1 MTYVVDPFFKDTNR
15 RVGSIPYMK
24 MMKKVVSEA
33 FNRCGWSQARKTALL
48 ELQDPGRPHM
58 NIYMNHLQE
67 KNHQSAQKRIAT
79 LGAEKIKTIAQ
90 KAAKTRK
97 RNRAEKDAAFERY
110 MEAMRRK
117 REEAAAKRKEVAA
130 KKKEEER
137 MKLVKSCISVKK
149 TSLKTIKYDKETY
162 HFNPKQ
168 TIRTPDGIRKLF
180 EDLIAE
186 ASKGLVEGDRVQI
199 TIAHSQLFAGYW
211 SSGVTPINSLTT
223 DSILDEISS
232 ILQSSEIA
240 VIDSNMIFEVQ
251 RYVAPK
257 GGAFTNY
264 YDYTSATAK
273 KAVIVVKNNG
283 VDCGMRAV
291 AIAIA
296 SVTMDKKSNDYKYI
310 KEQRKP
316 LDQLVQKYYKGS
328 RIAQGTKMTF
338 ELFKNLVSYLKRNIV
353 IVDLE
358 SGGKAYMVTGKND
371 EKFDLEPVAILRRN
385 DHFDCLTKI
394 SAFYNCSYFCYT
406 CMKGYKDQRQTQVH
420 EG

>member
-1 MTYVVDPFFKDTNR
+1 MTYVVDPFENTNR
-15 RVGSIPYMK
+15 RVGSIPYMN

-33 FNRCGWSQARKTALL
+33 FNRRGWSQARKTALL

-67 KNHQSAQKRIAT
+67 KNRQSAQKRIAT
-79 LGAEKIKTIAQ
+79 LGVEKIKTIAQ
-90 KAAKTRK
+90 KAAETRQ
-97 RNRAEKDAAFERY
+97 RNRAEKDASHERAV
-110 MEAMRRK
+110 EALRRK
-117 REEAAAKRKEVAA
+117 REEAAAKSKATRLRKR
-130 KKKEEER
+130 EEER
-137 MKLVKSCISVKK
+137 MKLVKSFISVKK

-162 HFNPKQ
+162 CFNPNQ
-168 TIRTPDGIRKLF
+168 TIRTPDGIRKFF

-186 ASKGLVEGDRVQI
+186 ASKGLVKGDQIQI
-199 TIAHSQLFAGYW
+199 TIAHSQLLSGYW
-211 SSGVTPINSLTT
+211 SSGVTPIEELTT
-223 DSILDEISS
+223 DSILDDISW

-240 VIDSNMIFEVQ
+240 AIDSNMIFEVQ

-257 GGAFTNY
+257 GGAFMNY

-273 KAVIVVKNNG
+273 KAVIVVKNKG
-283 VDCGMRAV
+283 VDCDMRAV

-316 LDQLVQKYYKGS
+316 LDQLVQKYYKGA

-338 ELFKNLVSYLKRNIV
+338 KLFKNLVSYLKRNIV

-371 EKFDLEPVAILRRN
+371 EKFDSEPIAILRQD

-394 SAFYNCSYFCYT
+394 SAFYNCSYYCYT
-406 CMKGYKDQRQTQVH
+406 LS
-420 EG
+420 